1 MKILRHFEDLLLLMY
16 DPDDVLFILSTI
28 YKPNISRMQR
38 YSRLLQE
45 VRIGLQSIMLDREA
59 LQRENQNLKDILNSE

>member
-1 MKILRHFEDLLLLMY
+1 MRLLRHFEDLLLLMY

-28 YKPNISRMQR
+28 YKPNISRLQR
-38 YSRLLQE
+38 YIRLLQE

>member
-28 YKPNISRMQR
+28 YKPDIPKVKRFN
-38 YSRLLQE
+38 RLLQE
-45 VRIGLQSIMLDREA
+45 VRIGLQSIMLDKEA

>member
-1 MKILRHFEDLLLLMY
+1 MRLLRHFEDLLLLMY
-16 DPDDVLFILSTI
+16 DPDDVLFVLSTI
-28 YKPNISRMQR
+28 YKPNISRSQR
-38 YSRLLQE
+38 YIRLLQE